1 MATQPSLYCELSSSS
16 LQLTLRSTILSMV
29 SKLHA
34 ARPEDRRADGKI
46 QWAKFARM
54 GEIMA
59 SIPDFQAR
67 GSMVPGN
74 ATTAFR
80 RLIEATPV
88 ITSEDVS
95 CAQSFFEQ

>member
-1 MATQPSLYCELSSSS
+1 
-16 LQLTLRSTILSMV
+16 
-29 SKLHA
+29 
-34 ARPEDRRADGKI
+34 
-46 QWAKFARM
+46 M

-88 ITSEDVS
+88 ISSEDVS
-95 CAQSFFEQ
+95 CFRVSAIIANKQGLYERSKMLEPAGSHPQGMFRKLASLAL

>member
-1 MATQPSLYCELSSSS
+1 
-16 LQLTLRSTILSMV
+16 
-29 SKLHA
+29 
-34 ARPEDRRADGKI
+34 
-46 QWAKFARM
+46 
-54 GEIMA
+54 MA

-88 ITSEDVS
+88 ISSEDVS
-95 CAQSFFEQ
+95 YSPIGADIANNQGLYERSKMLEPAGSHPQGMFRKLASLAL